1 MNSGR
6 DKERLNE
13 IDRELKKIHDLFEE
27 YHSWY
32 DKKTQKIW
40 FPPGRYFNYD
50 KMVDRE
56 NELLTE
62 RKAINERMKSA

>member
-1 MNSGR
+1 MDSGK

-13 IDRELKKIHDLFEE
+13 IDAELKKIHDLFAE

-32 DKKTQKIW
+32 DEKTQKIL

-56 NELLTE
+56 HELLTE
-62 RKAINERMKSA
+62 RKAINERMRSA

>member
-1 MNSGR
+1 MDSGK

-27 YHSWY
+27 YPSWY
-32 DKKTQKIW
+32 DEKTRKIW
-40 FPPGRYFNYD
+40 FPPGRYFDYD